1 MRFEDLYPN
10 FLQITDSDRAFFF
23 EAYYQRRSRDLA
35 EIEVK
40 VTTQKERGK
49 GRTDKKISVTKEQL
63 QLLRQLG
70 LA

>member
-10 FLQITDSDRAFFF
+10 FLQLTDSDRAFFF
-23 EAYYQRRSRDLA
+23 EGYYQRRARDLA

-40 VTTQKERGK
+40 VTTQKERSK